1 MSKYKED
8 LRRGTREMVQYLLG
22 EEVKDD
28 SDIVDG
34 YTDTFMTGF
43 EEYHEKSL
51 VEFLNSIRDYMHES
65 RNTLLNDERTSEEF
79 VKIFLENQNKD
90 E

>member
-1 MSKYKED
+1 MSKEE
-8 LRRGTREMVQYLLG
+8 LRRGTREMVQYLLD
-22 EEVKDD
+22 EVVMDD
-28 SDIVDG
+28 NDIVDG
-34 YTDTFMTGF
+34 YTDAFMTGF

-90 E
+90 K

>member
-1 MSKYKED
+1 
-8 LRRGTREMVQYLLG
+8 
-22 EEVKDD
+22 
-28 SDIVDG
+28 
-34 YTDTFMTGF
+34 MTGF

-51 VEFLNSIRDYMHES
+51 VEFLNSIRDYMHEG

-90 E
+90 K

>member
-51 VEFLNSIRDYMHES
+51 VEFLNSIRDYMRES

>member
-1 MSKYKED
+1 MSKED

-51 VEFLNSIRDYMHES
+51 VEFLNSIRDYMRES

-79 VKIFLENQNKD
+79 VKIFLENQKKD